1 MTTLTCFKAYD
12 VRGRLWEELNE
23 DIVRR
28 IARAFAEV
36 LGAGRVAVGYDCR
49 SSSFALFTA
58 VKQGLLQAG
67 VEVLDLGLCGT
78 EEMYHATAY
87 FETDGGIQVTAS
99 HNPIDYNGLKMVRAG
114 AAPLGAE
121 NGLASI
127 RALAESGDFAP
138 AKPGGEVRPARAARG
153 AYVNAVMAQVNVKVM
168 RPLKI
173 LVNAGNGTAG
183 PTFDAITNALAK
195 RQAPLSF
202 ICLHHDPDGSFP
214 NGVPNP
220 MLPENQGMT
229 GNAVVATGSDFGVAW
244 DGDFDRCFLF
254 DHLGRFIPGEYLVGL
269 LAAVFLEKNRHDRIV
284 HDTRVIWNTQDV
296 AAIAGGRAVPA
307 RSGHSYMKQAMRDND
322 AVYGGEMSAHYYFR
336 DFAFCDSGMI
346 PWLLI
351 AELMG
356 RRQMSL
362 ADLVA
367 QRMAAFPSSGEI
379 NFQVADAP
387 AAVVRVLT
395 ALGPEA
401 KSRDDIDGVS
411 LDMGDWRVNIR
422 QSNTEPLLRL
432 NIEARG
438 DAALVAAGVARVRGL
453 IEDAPAAQ
461 G

>member
-1 MTTLTCFKAYD
+1 MTALTCFKAYD

-49 SSSFALFTA
+49 ASSFALFTA

-87 FETDGGIQVTAS
+87 FETGGGIQVTAS
-99 HNPIDYNGLKMVRAG
+99 HNPADYNGLKMVQAG
-114 AAPLGAE
+114 AAPLGLE
-121 NGLASI
+121 NGLDSI
-127 RALAESGDFAP
+127 RALAESRAFAP
-138 AKPGGEVRPARAARG
+138 EKPGGEIRPARAARG
-153 AYVNAVMAQVNVKVM
+153 AYVNAVLSQISVKAM

-183 PTFDAITNALAK
+183 PTFDAISQGLAK
-195 RQAPLSF
+195 RKSPLSF

-220 MLPENQGMT
+220 ILPENQHAT
-229 GNAVVATGSDFGVAW
+229 SHAVVATGADFGVAW

-254 DHLGRFIPGEYLVGL
+254 DHTGRFIAGEYLVGL
-269 LAAVFLEKNRHDRIV
+269 LAAVYLEKNHHDRIV
-284 HDTRVIWNTQDV
+284 HDTRVIWNTQDI
-296 AAIAGGRAVPA
+296 AAASGGLAVPA
-307 RSGHSYMKQAMRDND
+307 RSGHSFMKQALRDSD
-322 AVYGGEMSAHYYFR
+322 AVYGGEMSAHHYFR
-336 DFAFCDSGMI
+336 DFAYCDSGMI

-356 RRQMSL
+356 RRGLSL

-367 QRMAAFPSSGEI
+367 ERIAAFPSSGEI
-379 NFQVADAP
+379 NFRVDDAP
-387 AAVVRVLT
+387 AAVGRVLA
-395 ALGPEA
+395 ALEPEA
-401 KSRDDIDGVS
+401 MSRDNLDGIS
-411 LDMGDWRVNIR
+411 LDMGRWRLNLR

-432 NIEARG
+432 NVEARG
-438 DAALVAAGVARVRGL
+438 DSALVAAGVARVRGL
-453 IEDAPAAQ
+453 IEDRPAATP
-461 G
+461 